1 MTPNFDIRGTGHPQA
16 ELSVN
21 GLNAVINTPRARH
34 SVGDRK
40 DEFAQDL
47 PGYAARRPYL
57 VDDYP
62 ACPENWVRSSST
74 MKSYFVPVNTG
85 NELWLD
91 FNGNNKHPYH
101 LAVVVSVQGIN
112 AVTGLECKDTQ
123 LEQYL
128 KECPKHKEEFGP
140 DRYCKSCGYHWPKQN
155 YICTTGTPHGC
166 LWLDGFRAAEGVIR
180 QFLLTAD
187 KMRSV
192 AGGIIGEN
200 RVFAFGISFFLSR
213 SPRAQQIVVATQ
225 TPAGMPGVYPGWQN
239 RCCSNGLSSSHGSK
253 SSLSGIV
260 TSASSGSGLIGSAR
274 IHASPQFFS
283 PTCNSIDWQIGS
295 GQPASP
301 DELQAIQ
308 QQLAQTP
315 NDPGLQLVCGHS
327 FDAGDSEQVTQNQM
341 SGVKAKLCHGEEVI
355 SQKQME
361 RRNADA
367 FDIDFDPDAA
377 AAQYVASAAAG
388 APAAPIQAQKL
399 EIAAGARIDQIVYP
413 DPSPLDFW
421 RDQPEGVLVINYVT
435 EADCQKILAAGE
447 VKQPVHAEGFLQ
459 AVPVG
464 N

>member
-1 MTPNFDIRGTGHPQA
+1 MTPTFDIRGTGHPQA
-16 ELSVN
+16 QLSVN

-47 PGYAARRPYL
+47 PGYAARQPYL

-62 ACPENWVRSSST
+62 ACPNNWVRSSAT
-74 MKSYFVPVNTG
+74 MKSYFVPVTTG

-112 AVTGLECKDTQ
+112 AVTGLPCQDAQ
-123 LEQYL
+123 LEQYI
-128 KECPKHKEEFGP
+128 KECPKHKEDFGP

-180 QFLLTAD
+180 QFLLTED

-192 AGGIIGEN
+192 AGGLIGEN

-213 SPRAQQIVVATQ
+213 SPRPQQVVADS
-225 TPAGMPGVYPGWQN
+225 GWQDRSSGQGGRGGTGAHVGYIGN
-239 RCCSNGLSSSHGSK
+239 AYILNGIQSIRNVDRIHGPIS
-253 SSLSGIV
+253 
-260 TSASSGSGLIGSAR
+260 TSA
-274 IHASPQFFS
+274 QFFNPQS
-283 PTCNSIDWQIGS
+283 TSKAVDITVIARRG
-295 GQPASP
+295 AVP
-301 DELQAIQ
+301 DMT
-308 QQLAQTP
+308 LAC
-315 NDPGLQLVCGHS
+315 DHS
-327 FDAGDSEQVTQNQM
+327 FQLGTVNSLDAE
-341 SGVKAKLCHGEEVI
+341 AFA
-355 SQKQME
+355 SQLS
-361 RRNADA
+361 
-367 FDIDFDPDAA
+367 AA
-377 AAQYVASAAAG
+377 AAT
-388 APAAPIQAQKL
+388 PIEPKKL
-399 EIAAGARIDQIVYP
+399 EIAAGARIDQVIYP

-421 RDQPEGVLVINYVT
+421 RDQPEGILVINYIA
-435 EADCQKILAAGE
+435 EKDCLRILAGGE